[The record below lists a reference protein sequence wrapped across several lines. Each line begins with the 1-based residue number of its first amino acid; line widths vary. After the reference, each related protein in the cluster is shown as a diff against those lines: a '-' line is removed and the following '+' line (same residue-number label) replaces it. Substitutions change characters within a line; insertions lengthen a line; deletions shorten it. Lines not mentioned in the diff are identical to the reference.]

1 MTRAR
6 LASSNAAGPIAV
18 LAGAFAALLTVIAP
32 AAAYDFEPAKPLNVS
47 QVDPA
52 MLTDLFGAWEIRD
65 TAGKRRCR
73 VTLLKET
80 GIGGYQIEVAP
91 GCAKVFPVMDDIT
104 AWRVNE
110 GWSIDLVDALRKVK
124 VRFETPDERYV
135 AFGEAR
141 DIAGMQRFEK
151 LSDRSKKG
159 R

>member
-6 LASSNAAGPIAV
+6 LAPSDAAGRIAV
-18 LAGAFAALLTVIAP
+18 LAGACAALLVMVAP
-32 AAAYDFEPAKPLNVS
+32 AAAYDFEPAKPLNLTE
-47 QVDPA
+47 VDPS
-52 MLTDLFGAWEIRD
+52 MLTDLYGAWEIRD
-65 TAGKRRCR
+65 ASGKRRCR
-73 VTLLKET
+73 VTLLKDT

-91 GCAKVFPVMDDIT
+91 GCAKAFPVMDDIA

-135 AFGEAR
+135 AFGDER
-141 DIAGMQRFEK
+141 DIAGMNRFEK
-151 LSDRSKKG
+151 LPDRSKKG

>member
-1 MTRAR
+1 MSRAR
-6 LASSNAAGPIAV
+6 LALSRVAGCAAGAAGALAMLLIAV
-18 LAGAFAALLTVIAP
+18 AP
-32 AAAYDFEPAKPLNVS
+32 AAAYDFEPAKPLNLS
-47 QVDPA
+47 EVDPS
-52 MLTDLFGAWEIRD
+52 MLADLHGAWEIRD
-65 TAGKRRCR
+65 AAGKRRCR
-73 VTLLKET
+73 LTLLKEA

-91 GCAKVFPVMDDIT
+91 GCAKAFPVMEDIA

-141 DIAGMQRFEK
+141 DIAGMERFLK
-151 LSDRSKKG
+151 LPDRAKKG